1 MSATKAP
8 SVAAIT
14 VVALVTA
21 VTAAGRGG
29 SPAPPQAPRR
39 MPAAPV
45 FNGVLFEE
53 SVRAT
58 MNGIVKGYAFAVA
71 DRDGRIQARAAG
83 GWAQTPS
90 DGNVRMATTTVSG
103 LGSVTKMMSGA
114 ALLHLFERHALAN
127 TSVEAQ
133 LGMSMLDKLPEK
145 WRFQWRGRNLERITY
160 RDLLQH
166 KSGFRDESCDGKERE
181 PLQYLADGVKIAD
194 VGRFRCYNNFNI
206 YLLRYLIP
214 SIAYPS
220 EAAAIHKKYDAL
232 SLEEYTGKV
241 NIAFSHEYE
250 RFLREEFFP
259 RSLDQFPATCRPQKD
274 LAANRSAKGY
284 ADKDDNK
291 GAYVHTRS
299 EEFDADFYCASQG
312 SWYNSAEG
320 LALFGRNLVYTD
332 RWVSPATTALMFN
345 AARADDEFPWA
356 GTVENDDFGK
366 EMGQSV
372 WPSHGGSEGGYRAA
386 LVQLPY
392 GYVGAAL
399 INSGD
404 RSSAQIAS
412 TLMKS
417 FYAAT
422 RGGPISRTHHAM
434 TPSAY
439 QAFVSELDESAHSI
453 DWVDFYNV
461 GSQVFVNVIVRPAG
475 RGGKNYV
482 RHGLTGA
489 QYQQEYDTQVTRGR
503 RRLALVDSYIDNG
516 QVRYA
521 FIMEPGDGTKLPAYH
536 GVDAA
541 EHKKLFETYTGRGF
555 VPTSV
560 SVVSIDGER
569 RFSTSWAAGR
579 VTGLIVRSTVDARE
593 YQALADDMA
602 ARKMSLTYLNTYV
615 HQGEVQYSAVFAG
628 GGSGQQI
635 WRHGM
640 SADAYQKEFD
650 EHTGKGYGLK
660 LVTGAG
666 TRNNQ
671 VFAAVWER

>member
-1 MSATKAP
+1 MSVTKGP
-8 SVAAIT
+8 F
-14 VVALVTA
+14 VVAVA
-21 VTAAGRGG
+21 VVCLAAAATAAGRSGF
-29 SPAPPQAPRR
+29 STPAQAPRR
-39 MPAAPV
+39 TPAAPV

-53 SVRAT
+53 SVRAA
-58 MNGIVKGYAFAVA
+58 MSSLVKGYAFAVA

-83 GWAQTPS
+83 GWAQASS
-90 DGNVRMATTTVSG
+90 DGNVRMTTTTVSG

-114 ALLHLFERHALAN
+114 ALIHLFERHALAN
-127 TSVEAQ
+127 TSVDAQ
-133 LGMSMLDKLPEK
+133 LDMPMLAKLPGK
-145 WRFQWRGRNLERITY
+145 WQTQWRGRNLERITY
-160 RDLLQH
+160 RHLMQH
-166 KSGFRDESCDGKERE
+166 KSGFRDGSCDATERQ
-181 PLQYLADGVKIAD
+181 PLQYLADGVKIPD
-194 VGRFRCYNNFNI
+194 VGKFRCYNNFNI
-206 YLLRYLIP
+206 YLLRYLIV
-214 SIAYPS
+214 SIAYPA
-220 EAAAIHKKYDAL
+220 EAAAIHKKYESL
-232 SLEEYTGKV
+232 SLEDYTAKV

-250 RFLREEFFP
+250 RFLRQELFA

-291 GAYVHTRS
+291 GAYVHSKS
-299 EEFDADFYCASQG
+299 EESDADFYCASQG

-320 LALFGRNLVYTD
+320 LALFGRNLLHTD
-332 RWVSPATTALMFN
+332 RWVSPATRSLMFN
-345 AARADDEFPWA
+345 PARADDRFPWA
-356 GTVENDDFGK
+356 GTVESDDFGT
-366 EMGQSV
+366 EMGQSL

-404 RSSAQIAS
+404 RSSAQIAQ

-422 RGGPISRTHHAM
+422 RGGAISRTHHAM

-453 DWVDFYNV
+453 DWIDFYNA

-489 QYQQEYDTQVTRGR
+489 QYQQEYETHVTRGR
-503 RRLALVDSYIDNG
+503 RRLALVDSYVDNG

-521 FIMEPGDGTKLPAYH
+521 FIMEPGDGSKLPAYH
-536 GVDAA
+536 GVTAA
-541 EHKKLFETYTGRGF
+541 EHKKLFDTYTGRGF
-555 VPTSV
+555 APTSV
-560 SVVSIDGER
+560 SVVSVDGER

-579 VTGLIVRSTVDARE
+579 VNGLMVRSTVDGRE
-593 YQALADDMA
+593 YQALANEMA
-602 ARKMSLTYLNTYV
+602 GKMSLVYLNTYV

-628 GGSGQQI
+628 GSGGQI

-640 SADAYQKEFD
+640 SAETYQKEFD
-650 EHTGKGYGLK
+650 EHTGKGFGLK
-660 LVTGAG
+660 LVTGTG